1 MDIYL
6 KKNMRIEKTN
16 ILLFVIAVFAVYNI
30 FIINRIRTDVSGYNK
45 KIDIIQKE
53 IDSVHKENSLISKQ
67 IFSLDLEISNID
79 NEINNVTDRINKIK
93 IKTNEKVDRVNYYT
107 ADEITRLFSDR
118 YDSTVTTIDRQND
131 L

>member
-1 MDIYL
+1 
-6 KKNMRIEKTN
+6 MRIEKTN

-67 IFSLDLEISNID
+67 IFGLSYFDHFVETLDSILENF
-79 NEINNVTDRINKIK
+79 
-93 IKTNEKVDRVNYYT
+93 
-107 ADEITRLFSDR
+107 LFD
-118 YDSTVTTIDRQND
+118 VF
-131 L
+131 